1 MASLLNFF
9 RPPSLDEAP
18 LTLAVAGRV
27 VTVVLK
33 RNARARRM
41 TLRMDR
47 KPDTAIMTLPRKGKR
62 KDAQAFAEKSHSWI
76 ATQLARQSVAHP
88 IQHGASIPLRGEDHA
103 ICATG
108 KVRGLVRHDAAMREL
123 HVPGAAQ
130 HVPRRLTDWLKA
142 EALRDLETSCTHY
155 AGVMGV
161 RYSRITIR
169 DQKSRWGSCAS
180 SGALSFSWRLVL
192 APAFVLDY
200 VAAHEV
206 AHLKEMNHG
215 PRFWRL
221 VLTHCAKTREAKTW
235 LKTHGRDLHIIG

>member
-9 RPPSLDEAP
+9 RPPAPDEAP

-33 RNARARRM
+33 RNSRARRM

-62 KDAQAFAEKSHSWI
+62 KDAQAFAEKSQAWI
-76 ATQLARQSVAHP
+76 ATQLTRQPAAHP
-88 IQHGASIPLRGEDHA
+88 IQNGSHIPLRGEDHV

-108 KVRGLVRHDAAMREL
+108 KVRGLVQHNNVAREL
-123 HVPGAAQ
+123 HVPGSAQ
-130 HVPRRLTDWLKA
+130 HVPRRLKDWLKS
-142 EALRDLETSCTHY
+142 EALRDLEISCAHY
-155 AGVMGV
+155 AGMMGV

-221 VLTHCAKTREAKTW
+221 VLSHCAKTREAKTW
-235 LKTHGRDLHIIG
+235 LKAHGRDLHTIG